1 MKTKTLLFGIP
12 ILSVLVCCGTQTGR
26 VEPTRSTATNA
37 DNTARN
43 ERDRSSASTTPTD
56 QAENKQDLEIAA
68 NIRKAIIADSS
79 LSTNAHNVKIIAS
92 NGVVTLRGPVKS
104 EQEKS
109 SVEAKAKGVAGV
121 QQVNNMLE
129 VEAGP

>member
-1 MKTKTLLFGIP
+1 LKTKTLLFGIP

-26 VEPTRSTATNA
+26 VEPSRSATNA

-43 ERDRSSASTTPTD
+43 ERDRSSASTTATD